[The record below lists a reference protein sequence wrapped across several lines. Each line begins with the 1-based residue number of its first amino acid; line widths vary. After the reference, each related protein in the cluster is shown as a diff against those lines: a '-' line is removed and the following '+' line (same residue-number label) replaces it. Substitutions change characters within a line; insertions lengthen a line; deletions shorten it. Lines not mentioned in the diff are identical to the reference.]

1 MVLKPGGK
9 AGFEHCRSVWG
20 FRLERVYWVDAVR
33 DPISGWKSGLMV
45 LILHY
50 CMGGVA
56 VNFLVGLDY
65 YVDLVLLKTV
75 GRLGNRRA
83 FTAQCVRARDP
94 ACRLETQNANTSA

>member
-1 MVLKPGGK
+1 MKSGL
-9 AGFEHCRSVWG
+9 CRSEGDVG
-20 FRLERVYWVDAVR
+20 YTPIDLYSAGVQVYWVDAVR

-65 YVDLVLLKTV
+65 YVDLVL
-75 GRLGNRRA
+75 
-83 FTAQCVRARDP
+83 
-94 ACRLETQNANTSA
+94 